1 MPKRY
6 FHNIHD
12 LRNNLHKEGA
22 SIIEYGEKNIP
33 CIFINPDKYFKI
45 IREVAGKRLVVDVM
59 LDIFS
64 DGRQI
69 FIDIFMN
76 YLDYDFSENY
86 LFYANQMPE
95 FFKCLSD
102 TGIIAICPQGNRSTS
117 ESHILMIQ
125 IPKLDAAKKVYTEI
139 INAIRNSNR

>member
-6 FHNIHD
+6 FDNIDD
-12 LRNNLHKEGA
+12 LKNNLHKEGA

-33 CIFINPDKYFKI
+33 CIFINPDKYIKI

-69 FIDIFMN
+69 FVDIFMN
-76 YLDYDFSENY
+76 YLDYGFSENY
-86 LFYANQMPE
+86 LFYANKMPE

-117 ESHILMIQ
+117 ESHILLIQ
-125 IPKLDAAKKVYTEI
+125 IPKLDAAMKVYTEI
-139 INAIRNSNR
+139 ITTIRNSDR

>member
-6 FHNIHD
+6 FHNITD
-12 LRNNLHKEGA
+12 LRNNLHKEGS
-22 SIIEYGEKNIP
+22 SITEYGEKNIP
-33 CIFINPDKYFKI
+33 CIFINPDKYSEI
-45 IREVAGKRLVVDVM
+45 IRKVAGKELIVDVM

-64 DGRQI
+64 DRRQI

-76 YLDYDFSENY
+76 YVDYGFSENY

-102 TGIIAICPQGNRSTS
+102 TGIIAICPDRDRSTS
-117 ESHILMIQ
+117 ESNILLVQ
-125 IPKLDAAKKVYTEI
+125 IPKLDAAKEVYAEI
-139 INAIRNSNR
+139 INVIGNSER